1 MFEDGRT
8 FVERRLTPRIK
19 MTVRRTIAHWVA
31 MSRTRR
37 IIASLSVAAAIGGTT
52 FGACRASEVTAPDF
66 GSKKMGTSNLASSSN
81 LLPGGNTSDM
91 DSDSDNSPRQD
102 ARHDRQTDSD
112 AGADPTFH
120 QSVET
125 VFPVTEAVYNTC
137 RNELVV
143 LNGYLKQRM
152 NLHTGPLAATP
163 YSLRTW
169 TDTRAIYGEATVPE
183 TYWDDADQSYKS
195 RNRIVRYHNRE
206 SLLDRYDVG
215 PFRLPIQSIFE
226 SKMRLQREGADP
238 LRKVFGQGDDLYVF
252 VKNRVVVDTRGARE
266 EQTFRT
272 ECD

>member
-1 MFEDGRT
+1 MLEDGKT

-52 FGACRASEVTAPDF
+52 FGACRASDVTAPDF
-66 GSKKMGTSNLASSSN
+66 GSKKMGTSNLASNAN
-81 LLPGGNTSDM
+81 LIGGTTSDH
-91 DSDSDNSPRQD
+91 DSDSDNYPRHE
-102 ARHDRQTDSD
+102 ARHDRHTDSD
-112 AGADPTFH
+112 ADADPVFR

-137 RNELVV
+137 RNELVT

-152 NLHTGPLAATP
+152 NLQTGPFGSTS

-169 TDTRAIYGEATVPE
+169 KDTRGIYGEATVVE
-183 TYWDDADQSYKS
+183 TYWDEDSKSYKS

-206 SLLDRYDVG
+206 SLLDRYDIG
-215 PFRLPIQSIFE
+215 PFGFPMQSVFE

-252 VKNRVVVDTRGARE
+252 VKNRVVVDTRGTRE

>member
-1 MFEDGRT
+1 M

-31 MSRTRR
+31 MSRARR
-37 IIASLSVAAAIGGTT
+37 TIASLAITAAIGGTM
-52 FGACRASEVTAPDF
+52 FGACRASDVTAPDF
-66 GSKKMGTSNLASSSN
+66 GSSSKKMSASNALSSANLIGGT
-81 LLPGGNTSDM
+81 TSDE
-91 DSDSDNSPRQD
+91 DSDNYPRQD

-112 AGADPTFH
+112 ADADPVFR

-143 LNGYLKQRM
+143 LNGYLKQRT
-152 NLHTGPLAATP
+152 NLQTGPALAQSF
-163 YSLRTW
+163 SLRTW
-169 TDTRAIYGEATVPE
+169 KDTRGVYGEATVPE
-183 TYWDDADQSYKS
+183 QYWDEDSKSYKT

-206 SLLDRYDVG
+206 SLLDRFDIG
-215 PFRLPIQSIFE
+215 PFGLPIQSVFE
-226 SKMRLQREGADP
+226 SKMRLERDGADP

-252 VKNRVVVDTRGARE
+252 VRNRMVVDTRGTRE

>member
-1 MFEDGRT
+1 M

-37 IIASLSVAAAIGGTT
+37 IVASLAITAAVGGTT
-52 FGACRASEVTAPDF
+52 FGACRASDVTAPDF
-66 GSKKMGTSNLASSSN
+66 GSKKMSASKSLSSSN
-81 LLPGGNTSDM
+81 LIGGTTSDS
-91 DSDSDNSPRQD
+91 DSDSDNYPKHD
-102 ARHDRQTDSD
+102 ARHDRQSDSD
-112 AGADPTFH
+112 ADADPVFR

-137 RNELVV
+137 RNELVT

-152 NLHTGPLAATP
+152 NLQMGPQLAQS

-169 TDTRAIYGEATVPE
+169 KDTRGIYGEATVVE
-183 TYWDDADQSYKS
+183 TYWDEDSKSYKS

-206 SLLDRYDVG
+206 TMLDRFDVG
-215 PFRLPIQSIFE
+215 PFGIPMQSLFE

-238 LRKVFGQGDDLYVF
+238 LAKVYGQGDDLYVF
-252 VKNRVVVDTRGARE
+252 VKNRVVVSTSGTKE